1 MANCLSRISRLEDTF
16 AFERVTL
23 EPISKV
29 LPDIQMMNQQADDLW
44 LGKTKSTLKRLMNQL
59 VAGVHLTSS
68 NEFPTLASFSSPVY
82 DQTWQTQK
90 EQPLDPVCFQK
101 RVALAR
107 PPSVFAKTWK
117 GSRESRG
124 ILFFGGNNG
133 QRINPHPTARPG

>member
-1 MANCLSRISRLEDTF
+1 MLK
-16 AFERVTL
+16 
-23 EPISKV
+23 PISKA
-29 LPDIQMMNQQADDLW
+29 LPNVQMMNRQLTDLW
-44 LGKTKSTLKRLMNQL
+44 FGKTKSPLKRLMNQL

>member
-1 MANCLSRISRLEDTF
+1 VVIYRFRISRLGAMF
-16 AFERVTL
+16 GFELVTSRF
-23 EPISKV
+23 ISRGSRDFQLV
-29 LPDIQMMNQQADDLW
+29 NPRSTDLW
-44 LGKTKSTLKRLMNQL
+44 VGKTKSTLKRLMNQL
-59 VAGVHLTSS
+59 VASVHLTSS